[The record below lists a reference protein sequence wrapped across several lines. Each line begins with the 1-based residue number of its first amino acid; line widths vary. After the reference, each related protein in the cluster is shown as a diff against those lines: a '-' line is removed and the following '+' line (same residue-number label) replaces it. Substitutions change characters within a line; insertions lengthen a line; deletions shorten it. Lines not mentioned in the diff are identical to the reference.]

1 MINYNSLFLACIVV
15 LLEDKGDIS
24 MMQVGRRL
32 YVQITR
38 INENTND
45 LILSEKEAW
54 VCISRFNVYLLLCS
68 NNFLPDTVPLR
79 FQLCRR

>member
-1 MINYNSLFLACIVV
+1 
-15 LLEDKGDIS
+15 

-54 VCISRFNVYLLLCS
+54 VCISRFNVCFLLCS
-68 NNFLPDTVPLR
+68 IFLPDAVLLR